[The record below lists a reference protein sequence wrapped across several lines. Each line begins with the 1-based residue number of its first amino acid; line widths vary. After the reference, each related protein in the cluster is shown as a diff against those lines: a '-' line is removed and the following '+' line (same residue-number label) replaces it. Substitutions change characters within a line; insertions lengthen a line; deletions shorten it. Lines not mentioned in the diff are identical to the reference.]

1 MRAIR
6 ATRQHPRVAIIGGG
20 ISGLAAAF
28 KLRELAAVGEP
39 AFEVALFE
47 RSISLGHALGTV
59 REDGFVMETGAD
71 SFLSDKPWALDLAK
85 RLGLEQELIGTR
97 ERFRKTHVVRDGHL
111 VEIPDG
117 FTLLAPTRFLP
128 VFRSP
133 LFSLRG
139 KLRMAL
145 EPLIPP
151 RRGGGDESL
160 ASFVSRRV
168 GREVLERVAQP
179 LMAGIH
185 TADPQSL
192 SLEATMP
199 RFLEMERRHGSL
211 FRGLRA
217 IPQPAGSNGTSGA
230 RWGLFVSFRHGM
242 RTLVDALAARLEGCV
257 RLGADVI
264 ALARIDSGK
273 RWRLVLADNSV
284 FEAEAVLLATP
295 AFGAARLLEGCA
307 PDLAHLLADIR
318 YSSVATVNLA
328 YRTSDCPHLPES
340 FGFVAPAIERR
351 KIIAATFS
359 STKFD
364 GRAPEGAVLM
374 RAFLGGALHEQMMEL
389 NEGAMVAAV
398 REEFSALLGLNA
410 DPILA
415 RVRRWPNAMPQYSVG
430 HIERVA
436 RIERE
441 LLELPNLTL
450 AGAAYRGVGVP
461 DCVHSAERAAQAVF
475 KRLAEARV
483 CSSS

>member
-1 MRAIR
+1 MR
-6 ATRQHPRVAIIGGG
+6 ATRQNPRVAIIGGG

-28 KLRELAAVGEP
+28 KLRELAAVGER
-39 AFEVALFE
+39 ALEVVLFE
-47 RSISLGHALGTV
+47 RGTSLGNALGTV

-71 SFLSDKPWALDLAK
+71 SFLAEKPWALDLAK
-85 RLGLEQELIGTR
+85 RLGIEQELTGTR

-111 VEIPDG
+111 VEIPEG

-139 KLRMAL
+139 KLRMAM

-151 RRGGGDESL
+151 RRADGDESL

-179 LMAGIH
+179 LAAGIH
-185 TADPQSL
+185 TADPDSL

-199 RFLEMERRHGSL
+199 RFLEMERRHGSV

-217 IPQPAGSNGTSGA
+217 LAPPTASNGTSGA
-230 RWGLFVSFRHGM
+230 RWGLFVSFRDGM
-242 RTLVDALAARLEGCV
+242 RTLVDALAARLDGCV

-273 RWRLVLADNSV
+273 RWRLVLADNST
-284 FEAEAVLLATP
+284 FETEALLLATP
-295 AFGAARLLEGCA
+295 AFGAARLLEHCA
-307 PDLAHLLADIR
+307 PDLAHLLADIK

-340 FGFVAPAIERR
+340 FGFVVPAIERR

-359 STKFD
+359 SRKFD
-364 GRAPEGAVLM
+364 RRAPEGAVLM
-374 RAFLGGALHEQMMEL
+374 RAFLGGALHEQTMEL
-389 NEGAMVAAV
+389 SEEAMVAAV

-410 DPILA
+410 DPILG

-430 HIERVA
+430 HLERVT

-441 LLELPNLTL
+441 VLELPNLTL
-450 AGAAYRGVGVP
+450 AGAAYRGVGIP
-461 DCVHSAERAAQAVF
+461 DCIHSGERAAEAVF
-475 KRLAEARV
+475 KRLAEAHV
-483 CSSS
+483 CSSA